1 MNLEELE
8 SMLAKFWEG
17 IFRKG
22 KRPIQPVE
30 IARALVREMTAQRR
44 VSVSRVYAP
53 NIFTISL
60 SKADFQQ
67 TSSLQEAL
75 CRELAEYVRNK
86 AVEKEYT
93 LIGRPQVSFME
104 DETLELGEIV
114 VNSAYSADLHQ
125 EQPQPAE
132 EAPEIDHTMIFD
144 KQDRFNEA
152 LGKNYVVT
160 VISGPDQGKSL
171 TIKNNAAYYIGRKST
186 NHLVL
191 TDINASRD
199 HACLE
204 MRNGVLHIFDLGS
217 RNGTYVDGIRVE
229 QYELEDGDQFQ
240 IGDNLFRV
248 ERG

>member
-1 MNLEELE
+1 MNFEELE

-53 NIFTISL
+53 NIFTIFL

-75 CRELAEYVRNK
+75 CRELADYVRNK
-86 AVEKEYT
+86 AVEKEYS
-93 LIGRPQVSFME
+93 LIGRPQVAFME
-104 DETLELGEIV
+104 DETLEIGEIRV
-114 VNSAYSADLHQ
+114 KSAYSSELYQ
-125 EQPQPAE
+125 EQLQAD
-132 EAPEIDHTMIFD
+132 EAAGIDHTMIFD
-144 KQDRFNEA
+144 KQDKLDGVGGR
-152 LGKNYVVT
+152 NYIVT
-160 VISGPDQGKSL
+160 IVSGPDQGKSI
-171 TIKNNAAYYIGRKST
+171 TIKRDASYYIGRKST

-204 MRNGVLHIFDLGS
+204 LRNGVLHIVDLGS
-217 RNGTYVDGIRVE
+217 RNGTYVDGIRIE

>member
-30 IARALVREMTAQRR
+30 IARALVREMVAQRR

-53 NIFTISL
+53 NIYTISL

-75 CRELAEYVRNK
+75 CRELADYVRNK

-93 LIGRPQVSFME
+93 LIGRPQVSFIE
-104 DETLELGEIV
+104 DETLEMGEITV
-114 VNSAYSADLHQ
+114 KSAYSSELGQ
-125 EQPQPAE
+125 EQVQPD
-132 EAPEIDHTMIFD
+132 EAPRIDHTMIFD
-144 KQDRFNEA
+144 KQDKFNEA
-152 LGKNYVVT
+152 LGTNYVIT
-160 VISGPDQGKSL
+160 IISGPDQGKSL
-171 TIKNNAAYYIGRKST
+171 TIKNNASYYIGRKST

>member
-8 SMLAKFWEG
+8 NMLTKFWEG

-30 IARALVREMTAQRR
+30 IARALVREMAAHRR

-67 TSSLQEAL
+67 SSSLQEAL
-75 CRELAEYVRNK
+75 CRELADYVRNK

-93 LIGRPQVSFME
+93 LIGRPQVAFME
-104 DETLELGEIV
+104 DETLEMGEITV
-114 VNSAYSADLHQ
+114 KSAYSSDLHQ
-125 EQPQPAE
+125 EQVEPN
-132 EAPEIDHTMIFD
+132 EAPGIDHTMIFD
-144 KQDRFNEA
+144 KHDKLNEA
-152 LGKNYVVT
+152 VGKNYIVT
-160 VISGPDQGKSL
+160 IVSGPDQGKSI
-171 TIKNNAAYYIGRKST
+171 TIKRDASYYIGRKST

-199 HACLE
+199 HAYLE
-204 MRNGVLHIFDLGS
+204 LRNGVLHIVDLGS

-240 IGDNLFRV
+240 IGDNLFRI

>member
-1 MNLEELE
+1 MNLEDLE
-8 SMLAKFWEG
+8 NMLAKFWEG

-30 IARALVREMTAQRR
+30 IARALVREMAAQRR

-75 CRELAEYVRNK
+75 CRELADYVRNK

-93 LIGRPQVSFME
+93 LIGRPQVAFME
-104 DETLELGEIV
+104 DETLEMGEITV
-114 VNSAYSADLHQ
+114 KSAYSSDLDQ
-125 EQPQPAE
+125 EQLQAD
-132 EAPEIDHTMIFD
+132 EAARIDHTMIFD
-144 KQDRFNEA
+144 KRDKLNEA
-152 LGKNYVVT
+152 VGKSYIVRI
-160 VISGPDQGKSL
+160 ISGPDQGKSI
-171 TIKNNAAYYIGRKST
+171 TIKRDACYYIGRKST

-199 HACLE
+199 HASLE
-204 MRNGVLHIFDLGS
+204 LRNGVLHIVDLGS
-217 RNGTYVDGIRVE
+217 RNGTFVDGIRVE

-240 IGDNLFRV
+240 IGDNLFRI

>member
-75 CRELAEYVRNK
+75 CRELADYVRNK
-86 AVEKEYT
+86 AIEKEYT
-93 LIGRPQVSFME
+93 LIGRPQVAFME
-104 DETLELGEIV
+104 DETLEMGEITV
-114 VNSAYSADLHQ
+114 KSAYSSDLQQ
-125 EQPQPAE
+125 EQLQPD
-132 EAPEIDHTMIFD
+132 EAVEIDHTMIFD
-144 KQDRFNEA
+144 KQDKLNETV
-152 LGKNYVVT
+152 GKNYIVT
-160 VISGPDQGKSL
+160 IISGPDQGKSL

-199 HACLE
+199 HAYLE
-204 MRNGVLHIFDLGS
+204 MRNGVLHIFDQGS